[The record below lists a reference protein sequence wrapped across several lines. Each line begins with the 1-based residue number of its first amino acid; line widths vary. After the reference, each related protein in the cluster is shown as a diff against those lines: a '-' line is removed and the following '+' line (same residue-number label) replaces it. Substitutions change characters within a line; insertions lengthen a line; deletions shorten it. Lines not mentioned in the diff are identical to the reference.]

1 MTGRIMDL
9 ARTLGQAAPDEQE
22 LLVTLCAAA
31 QRELAGR
38 LREGVVPE
46 DCPEA
51 FALAGAWLALSGL
64 EVSRGAA
71 QPESFS
77 AGDVTVHSGGVGD
90 KARLLREQ
98 AERIMSGWIRDD
110 HFLFYGV

>member
-1 MTGRIMDL
+1 MTGRIMEL
-9 ARTLGQAAPDEQE
+9 AHTLGQVAPDEEGALAALCGAAQQE
-22 LLVTLCAAA
+22 LT
-31 QRELAGR
+31 GM
-38 LREGVVPE
+38 LRDGVAPL

-51 FALAGAWLALSGL
+51 FVVAGAWLALAGL

-77 AGDVTVHSGGVGD
+77 AGDVSIHSGSAAD
-90 KARLLREQ
+90 KAKLLREQ
-98 AERIMSGWIRDD
+98 AGRFMAGWTKDN

>member
-1 MTGRIMDL
+1 MTGRIMEL
-9 ARTLGQAAPDEQE
+9 ARTLGQVNPDEQE
-22 LLVTLCAAA
+22 LLTTLCGAA
-31 QRELAGR
+31 QRELTGR
-38 LREGVVPE
+38 LREGAAPE

-64 EVSRGAA
+64 EVSRGAG
-71 QPESFS
+71 QPQSFR
-77 AGDVTVHSGGVGD
+77 AGDVTVHNGGGKE
-90 KARLLREQ
+90 KATLLREQ